1 VAVLK
6 QLVELVDFQSTVSQD
21 WQEVSTPAE
30 MDEMNPVA
38 VVVVT
43 SAVAVVEIT
52 VAVVEV
58 LATLTLAPLPV
69 RRLRQDLQLCREHR
83 SVSPTSFP
91 MTAMEIPVAPRL
103 AIVNLQLLAA
113 RETLNQILQ
122 G

>member
-21 WQEVSTPAE
+21 WRVASTPAE
-30 MDEMNPVA
+30 MVEMNPEA

-43 SAVAVVEIT
+43 SAVAAAEIT
-52 VAVVEV
+52 AAAVEV
-58 LATLTLAPLPV
+58 LATSTLALLLAH
-69 RRLRQDLQLCREHR
+69 RLRQDLQLRRELR

-91 MTAMEIPVAPRL
+91 MTAMEIPVAPCQT
-103 AIVNLQLLAA
+103 IVNLQLLAA